1 MDMPSHVTV
10 TLGILVFWHVNVNTT
25 HVESSAIFV
34 VQDTYRIY
42 GCLLKLENLL
52 FVNVSL
58 WKIVMAFSVIK
69 FCWIL
74 IKPRY
79 WLIASVFFSIET
91 SMIVWWNFEISPSID
106 NQNWLVGLNIFICH
120 KQDKRIGHILYNL
133 GCRLRYL
140 HDIHT

>member
-1 MDMPSHVTV
+1 MFFFSIFTASKIYLLVGVVYVMDMPSHVTV

-74 IKPRY
+74 IKPWY
-79 WLIASVFFSIET
+79 WLIASVF
-91 SMIVWWNFEISPSID
+91 
-106 NQNWLVGLNIFICH
+106 LV
-120 KQDKRIGHILYNL
+120 
-133 GCRLRYL
+133 
-140 HDIHT
+140 